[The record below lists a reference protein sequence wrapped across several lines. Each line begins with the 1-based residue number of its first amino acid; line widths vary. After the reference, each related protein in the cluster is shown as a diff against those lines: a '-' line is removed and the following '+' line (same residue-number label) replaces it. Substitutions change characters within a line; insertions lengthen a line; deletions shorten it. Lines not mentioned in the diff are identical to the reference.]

1 MPTDDVFPLQQ
12 AAEILRGARR
22 AVAFTGAG
30 ISVESGIPPFRG
42 PNGLWSRYDPQVLD
56 LDYFFAHPAE
66 AWAVIKEIFY
76 DFFGQAQPNP
86 AHYACARLEAAGFLA
101 GVITQNIDNL
111 HQEAGSRRV
120 IEYHGTSRWLTCTT
134 CGHKVAAH
142 PDLLRELPPK
152 CPRCGGLLKP
162 DFVFF
167 GEAIPAEAQAAAW
180 AETRQADVWL
190 VVGTTGEIYPAALLP
205 TAAKEHGA
213 SIIEVNIQ
221 PSNYT
226 ATITDVFLQGKAS
239 AVCTA
244 LAEAVLGSRTSVTL
258 PPNEAGPTPKPQ
270 PPADRHGKDPRNAAS

>member
-1 MPTDDVFPLQQ
+1 MSTNHELILH
-12 AAEILRGARR
+12 AAETLRRARR

-42 PNGLWSRYDPQVLD
+42 PNGLWSRYDPTVLD

-66 AWAVIKEIFY
+66 SWAVIKEIFY

-86 AHYACARLEAAGFLA
+86 AHQACARLEAAGFLH

-120 IEYHGTSRWLTCTT
+120 IEYHGTSRWLTCTA
-134 CGHKVAAH
+134 CGHRLEAR

-167 GEAIPAEAQAAAW
+167 GEAIPPAAQQAAW
-180 AETRQADVWL
+180 EETRRADVWL
-190 VVGTTGEIYPAALLP
+190 VVGTTGEVYPAALLP

-213 SIIEVNIQ
+213 TIIEVNVA

-226 ATITDVFLQGKAS
+226 DAVTDIFLQGKAS
-239 AVCTA
+239 EVCAA
-244 LAEAVLGSRTSVTL
+244 LAEAVMR
-258 PPNEAGPTPKPQ
+258 AKP
-270 PPADRHGKDPRNAAS
+270 

>member
-1 MPTDDVFPLQQ
+1 MNTQPPSLQR
-12 AAEILRGARR
+12 AAEILRNARR

-56 LDYFFAHPAE
+56 LNYFFAHPAE

-86 AHYACARLEAAGFLA
+86 AHKACAALEAAGFLA

-120 IEYHGTSRWLTCTT
+120 IEYHGTSRWLTCTV
-134 CGHKVAAH
+134 CGHKVEARAE
-142 PDLLRELPPK
+142 LLDELPPK

-162 DFVFF
+162 DFIFF
-167 GEAIPAEAQAAAW
+167 GEAIPATAQAAAW
-180 AETRQADVWL
+180 EETRRADVWL
-190 VVGTTGEIYPAALLP
+190 VVGTTGEIYPASLLP
-205 TAAKEHGA
+205 ITAKEHGA
-213 SIIEVNIQ
+213 TIIEINIQ

-226 ATITDVFLQGKAS
+226 AAITDIFLQGKAS
-239 AVCTA
+239 VMCKA
-244 LAEAVLGSRTSVTL
+244 LAEMVLG
-258 PPNEAGPTPKPQ
+258 
-270 PPADRHGKDPRNAAS
+270 GKRRS